1 MFFFFCSFS
10 FAPDSFGADG
20 IDVGCQRE
28 LPLKGEQNS
37 KKRNIRKPLLALYC
51 LGCVSWVMLSSHA
64 GRGVGWVENGGRRI
78 DPFDP

>member
-1 MFFFFCSFS
+1 VFFFLLLF
-10 FAPDSFGADG
+10 FAADSFGADG

-51 LGCVSWVMLSSHA
+51 LGCVSWVMLLHA
-64 GRGVGWVENGGRRI
+64 GRWGGWVENGRQRI

>member
-1 MFFFFCSFS
+1 
-10 FAPDSFGADG
+10 
-20 IDVGCQRE
+20 
-28 LPLKGEQNS
+28 
-37 KKRNIRKPLLALYC
+37 LLALYC